1 MNIFDINPVFQ
12 FVERTHVM
20 ITLVL
25 GMLAGILHIG
35 IAVYERERKFVY
47 KIYKRDSMSGLQY
60 WTLK

>member
-25 GMLAGILHIG
+25 GMLVGILYIG
-35 IAVYERERKFVY
+35 IAIYERERKLVY
-47 KIYKRDSMSGLQY
+47 KRYKKDSMSGLQY
-60 WTLK
+60 WTIK